1 LKASTGTSNNLRAR
15 TAAPPERTDS
25 SSSTDEHFRLD
36 GPSRPIDSRIHAWR
50 NDLADIALAGRI
62 FAPHYA
68 RPLARGCGA
77 HAAAVRYG
85 PAAEAVAVTELLPGE
100 EFAVLEYAGGWAWG
114 FCADGHVVG
123 YVEAIALAD
132 PIDAGHIVC
141 ERSAPVTADA
151 SVTSPVIATLPM
163 GSRLHGREA
172 GACLITEY
180 GCVALSHLRR
190 IDEPEADPVTVAER
204 LIGAPWRDGGRSH
217 EGIDAAGLVQLA
229 LSLCGLAAPRLLDQ
243 LGALGGALPG
253 AAPGRRGDLVLFD
266 GGAGLMI
273 DDLMM
278 IHAGAA
284 AGKVAVEP
292 AAGHPGERRR
302 LPL

>member
-1 LKASTGTSNNLRAR
+1 LKASTGTSNLRAR
-15 TAAPPERTDS
+15 NGAPPERTDS
-25 SSSTDEHFRLD
+25 SSSTDEYFRLD
-36 GPSRPIDSRIHAWR
+36 GPSRPVDARIHAWR
-50 NDLADIALAGRI
+50 NDLADIALAGQV

-77 HAAAVRYG
+77 HAALVRARPG
-85 PAAEAVAVTELLPGE
+85 DDSPAVTELLPGE

-132 PIDAGHIVC
+132 PVEADHIVC
-141 ERSAPVTADA
+141 EKSAPVAADDNVA
-151 SVTSPVIATLPM
+151 SPVIATLPM
-163 GSRLHGREA
+163 GARLHGREA
-172 GACLITEY
+172 GACLVTEY

-190 IDEPEADPVTVAER
+190 IDDHEADPVTVAER
-204 LIGAPWRDGGRSH
+204 LIGAPWREGGRSH

-243 LGALGGALPG
+243 LGTLGSPLPAG
-253 AAPGRRGDLVLFD
+253 TPASRGDLVLFD

-292 AAGHPGERRR
+292 AALHPGERRR